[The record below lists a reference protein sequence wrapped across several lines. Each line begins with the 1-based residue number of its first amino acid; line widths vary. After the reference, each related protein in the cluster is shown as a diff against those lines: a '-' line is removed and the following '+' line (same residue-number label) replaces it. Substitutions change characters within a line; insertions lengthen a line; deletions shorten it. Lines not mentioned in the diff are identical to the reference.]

1 MASSSDDANDH
12 SKPIFPA
19 SDWESDANTN
29 NLNDTEASEARSIRS
44 FLIKQTFI
52 TSTVQFLVSLTFF
65 QCVPFFHII
74 HKTIHLF
81 SPKQMKM
88 RKLKN
93 HSLKHSKI
101 YQTSTQHHLHRHPP
115 LNNSPYTNYYLVEEL
130 PLNSNSP
137 PKSRMKNNEGK
148 KLSKNLKKRPKPPAS
163 LRRIHPRLDVCLM
176 ILIQE

>member
-74 HKTIHLF
+74 HKTIHVF
-81 SPKQMKM
+81 SPKQMKLK
-88 RKLKN
+88 KLKN
-93 HSLKHSKI
+93 IPNVNAAQSA
-101 YQTSTQHHLHRHPP
+101 RHPP
-115 LNNSPYTNYYLVEEL
+115 LNNSPYANYYLVEKL
-130 PLNSNSP
+130 LLNSNSP
-137 PKSRMKNNEGK
+137 P
-148 KLSKNLKKRPKPPAS
+148 NLMPYRYW
-163 LRRIHPRLDVCLM
+163 
-176 ILIQE
+176 